1 MSIADLAPASVSVK
15 PPPAP
20 ELHPLFERLFREFGY
35 ANVTPDTLDVFLAA
49 PGRKLLVFLDD
60 PNRMKETLDLA
71 VIAPELARAFAP
83 HLSVGVLLPAAATA
97 IAPKYGFR
105 RWPALVVTDGAGYVG
120 AVDGLRDWS
129 EYLESLAQLMQAP
142 VTRPPSVGIAVRV
155 AGSDDH
161 DAHCH

>member
-1 MSIADLAPASVSVK
+1 MAPASVSVK

-60 PNRMKETLDLA
+60 PNRLKETLDLA

-105 RWPALVVTDGAGYVG
+105 RWRAGRHRRRRYVARSRPLATG
-120 AVDGLRDWS
+120 RLP
-129 EYLESLAQLMQAP
+129 ESLAQLMRLRSLA
-142 VTRPPSVGIAVRV
+142 RPS
-155 AGSDDH
+155 S
-161 DAHCH
+161 